1 MTLKEL
7 LNVTDPDTRVQVCI
21 RLFGSMFKT
30 ERNQEYLLEDEEA
43 DELLK
48 RKVETVRVIFRNE
61 MALVQVI
68 LE

>member
-30 ERNQEYLLEDEEA
+30 EGYQEYLLKNEKS
-43 DELLK
+43 DELLQ
-48 RKVETVRVIFRNE
+48 RKVETVRAIFEDERE
-61 MALVQVI
+61 LMQVI